1 MTNANDAGSA
11 HSSFPRRT
19 FLRHIATAASAAPFA
34 PAVVI
39 GAAATSAAPA
49 SAQTAPA
56 RHDETNHETERLA
69 AFAAGLRYED
79 LPPAVLQR
87 AKDCM
92 CDTVAAIIY
101 GAELPWSK
109 MIIAQARR
117 TSAAGK
123 SSILGAGGAPVQ
135 PTAAALANG
144 AMTHAFELD
153 SLTKPDSGSHP
164 GATVLTAALAV
175 AQDRGLTGR
184 DLITAFVAGA
194 ESMIRIGHATKHTN
208 EARGFHAPGTTGPFG
223 AAVAAGRLMGFD
235 AARMT
240 NALGVAGSCAGG
252 LLEFAHAGN
261 GAMVK
266 RLHMGRAAEGGVLAA
281 SLAADG
287 FTGPTSVLEGEYG
300 FLRVF
305 CNDWDV
311 AELTRGLGAFS
322 QAVTTGQPHVD
333 YFTLDIMLKRYACH
347 ITAHNPVEATLDL
360 RNEHRFTAADVAAI
374 TVAGNERMAKTNNIP
389 APGDMM
395 MAQYSIPFSVA
406 LSLYRDPIDPRSF
419 DETAVRD
426 PAILDMASRTKIVAT
441 PGQDRRNLVV
451 TVSIKLKDGREVS
464 RKVTSF
470 KGTPERPMDRAELQE
485 KFLLLTKRLG
495 RDRTVPL
502 FDRLQAVEEEKTLDW
517 LNV

>member
-1 MTNANDAGSA
+1 MTNAKDAGSKD
-11 HSSFPRRT
+11 SGFGRRT
-19 FLRHIATAASAAPFA
+19 FLEMATAAGAAPLA
-34 PAVVI
+34 PALI
-39 GAAATSAAPA
+39 SAGAAAAEI
-49 SAQTAPA
+49 APA
-56 RHDETNHETERLA
+56 RHEETNHETEQLA
-69 AFAAGLRYED
+69 AYAVKLRYED
-79 LPPAVLQR
+79 LPPAVVQR
-87 AKDCM
+87 AKDCI

-117 TSAAGK
+117 TSASGK

-164 GATVLTAALAV
+164 GATVFTAALAV
-175 AQDRGLTGR
+175 AQDRGLSGR
-184 DLITAFVAGA
+184 DLLTAFVAGC
-194 ESMIRIGHATKHTN
+194 EVMFRIGHATKHSN

-223 AAVAAGRLMGFD
+223 AAVATGRLMGLD
-235 AARMT
+235 APKMT

-305 CNDWDV
+305 CTDWDV
-311 AELTRGLGAFS
+311 AELTRGFG
-322 QAVTTGQPHVD
+322 TD

-347 ITAHNPVEATLDL
+347 ITAHNPVEATLEL
-360 RNEHRFTAADVAAI
+360 RNEHKFTAADVAAI
-374 TVAGNERMAKTNNIP
+374 TIAGNERMAKTNNIP

-419 DETAVRD
+419 DDAAVRD
-426 PAILDMASRTKIVAT
+426 RAILDLASRTKMVVT
-441 PGQDRRNLVV
+441 PGQDRRDLAA
-451 TVSIKLKDGREVS
+451 TVSVVLKDGREVS
-464 RKVTSF
+464 RQVTSF
-470 KGTPERPMDRAELQE
+470 KGTPERPLARAELRE
-485 KFLLLTKRLG
+485 KYLLLTQRLG
-495 RDRTVPL
+495 RDKMAPL
-502 FDRLQAVEEEKTLDW
+502 FDRVQAIEDEKTLDW

>member
-1 MTNANDAGSA
+1 MTNANDARSKAGSSLA
-11 HSSFPRRT
+11 RRV
-19 FLRHIATAASAAPFA
+19 FLRHVASAAGAAPFA
-34 PAVVI
+34 PAVI
-39 GAAATSAAPA
+39 GAATAPAGTA

-56 RHDETNHETERLA
+56 RHDETHHETERLA
-69 AFAAGLRYED
+69 AFAAGLRYEE
-79 LPPAVLQR
+79 LPPAVVQR
-87 AKDCM
+87 AKDCIS
-92 CDTVAAIIY
+92 DTVAAIIY

-117 TSAAGK
+117 TSAAGR
-123 SSILGAGGAPVQ
+123 SSILGTDGGPVQ
-135 PTAAALANG
+135 PTAAAFANG

-153 SLTKPDSGSHP
+153 NLTKPDSGSHP
-164 GATVLTAALAV
+164 GATVFTAALAV
-175 AQDRGLTGR
+175 AQERGLSGR
-184 DLITAFVAGA
+184 DLLTAFVAGT

-223 AAVAAGRLMGFD
+223 AAAAAGRLMGFD

-287 FTGPTSVLEGEYG
+287 FTGPTSVLEGDYG

-311 AELTRGLGAFS
+311 AELTRGLRTDF
-322 QAVTTGQPHVD
+322 
-333 YFTLDIMLKRYACH
+333 FTLDIMLKRYACH
-347 ITAHNPVEATLDL
+347 ITAHNPVEATLEL
-360 RNEHRFTAADVAAI
+360 RNEHKFTAADVSAI
-374 TVAGNERMAKTNNIP
+374 TIAGNERMAKTNNIP

-395 MAQYSIPFSVA
+395 LAQYSIPFSVA
-406 LSLYRDPIDPRSF
+406 LALYRDPVDPRSF

-426 PAILDMASRTKIVAT
+426 PAILDLAARTKMVVT
-441 PGQDRRNLVV
+441 PGQDRRDLVAMV
-451 TVSIKLKDGREVS
+451 TIKLKDGREVS

-470 KGTPERPMDRAELQE
+470 KGTPERPLVRQELQE
-485 KFLLLTKRLG
+485 KFVLLTQRLG
-495 RDRTVPL
+495 RERMAPL
-502 FDRLQAVEEEKTLDW
+502 FGRLQAIEEEKTLDW